1 MGKILIRAVYEFIY
15 EIDDDFIEEYESPE
29 QYFNE
34 NLEDIR
40 EDVLENQL
48 EEYKPE
54 ELLEFSYYGYEEN

>member
-15 EIDDDFIEEYESPE
+15 EIDDDFIEEYESAE

-54 ELLEFSYYGYEEN
+54 EL

>member
-1 MGKILIRAVYEFIY
+1 MGKILIKAVYQFIY

-48 EEYKPE
+48 EEYKHE